1 MSAEGGIPYPR
12 GPAASITLDLP
23 ANLVRALDAWITEQP
38 EPHLERAQAVALALR
53 DWLTGLGMLQ
63 AGERHEGLH

>member
-1 MSAEGGIPYPR
+1 MSAEGGHPYQR
-12 GPAASITLDLP
+12 GSAASITLDLP
-23 ANLVRALDAWITEQP
+23 ADLMRARNAWIAEQP
-38 EPHLERAQAVALALR
+38 EPRPERLEAVALALR